1 MIAGGSGD
9 GQQVLVVVASVVGL
23 EVAGELEK
31 RQRGR
36 GGTGGGAGG
45 GVEREQGEASECTE
59 EAKEAN
65 GEKEQ
70 EVEGQSGGGAEWRPE
85 GRWCFEVR
93 LSAQKRPRRRI
104 GRRSRR
110 WRGRVAEGR

>member
-36 GGTGGGAGG
+36 GGTGGGEGG

-65 GEKEQ
+65 KEKDQ
-70 EVEGQSGGGAEWRPE
+70 EVEGQW
-85 GRWCFEVR
+85 
-93 LSAQKRPRRRI
+93 RRR
-104 GRRSRR
+104 GVVLRSLVKEC
-110 WRGRVAEGR
+110 RGEG

>member
-9 GQQVLVVVASVVGL
+9 GQQVLVVVASVVEQ
-23 EVAGELEK
+23 EVAGEPEK

-36 GGTGGGAGG
+36 GGTGGGAGA
-45 GVEREQGEASECTE
+45 GVEQEQGEASECTE

-70 EVEGQSGGGAEWRPE
+70 EVEGQSGGKEAVL
-85 GRWCFEVR
+85 EVWFY
-93 LSAQKRPRRRI
+93 SAGVRDRF
-104 GRRSRR
+104 
-110 WRGRVAEGR
+110 

>member
-1 MIAGGSGD
+1 MLPKRHKLMIARDSGD

-59 EAKEAN
+59 EAQEAN

-70 EVEGQSGGGAEWRPE
+70 EVEGQWRRGSGALKFVFRVE
-85 GRWCFEVR
+85 G
-93 LSAQKRPRRRI
+93 
-104 GRRSRR
+104 
-110 WRGRVAEGR
+110 